1 MLRDP
6 CSASFGPMCSFVGQT
21 SASEAHL
28 RVNLVGCTPISTSC
42 IAARA
47 AVGADLDCHD
57 HASTLLSNRQLA
69 SSHLIAPS
77 TLELQL
83 AIERTYGVSSIEF
96 NPQYC
101 GSLSLSCDSG

>member
-1 MLRDP
+1 
-6 CSASFGPMCSFVGQT
+6 MCSFVGQT
-21 SASEAHL
+21 FGSEAHL
-28 RVNLVGCTPISTSC
+28 QVNLVGCTPISTGC

-47 AVGADLDCHD
+47 AVGVDRDCHD
-57 HASTLLSNRQLA
+57 HASNLLSNRQLA

-83 AIERTYGVSSIEF
+83 ATERTYGVSSIEF

-101 GSLSLSCDSG
+101 GSLSLSYDSG